1 MLDEEGHNLGQARV
15 RVAVGRSGIALGFPR
30 DPMLHISWWAF
41 VALFALVGIRFIFRR
56 RAA

>member
-1 MLDEEGHNLGQARV
+1 MLDERGHDFGHPRV
-15 RVAVGRSGIALGFPR
+15 RVAVGRSGIAFGFPR
-30 DPMLHISWWAF
+30 DPMLHVSWWAF